1 MIDFEFIEHTADVG
15 VRVYADT
22 SEQLFKNCAEVLFG
36 LILDDRPKPDIE
48 ETVVVEAEDIEELLI
63 TWLNELLSL
72 FFAYRF
78 LPVDYDII
86 LEEREDYKVIKSR
99 IKGANFDPYQNKIK
113 MEIKA
118 ATYHDLKVEK
128 NDSGWIAEVIFDV

>member
-1 MIDFEFIEHTADVG
+1 
-15 VRVYADT
+15 
-22 SEQLFKNCAEVLFG
+22 
-36 LILDDRPKPDIE
+36 
-48 ETVVVEAEDIEELLI
+48 VVVEAEDIEELLI